1 MGASQKY
8 SLRWND
14 FNLNVAS
21 TFRDLHVRH
30 DFVDVT
36 LACSDGSTLDA
47 HKVILSSVSSYFRD
61 ILKTAPCKH
70 PIIILKD
77 TCKDEASAMLEFAY
91 TGEVNVSQE
100 LLPSLLH
107 TARCFKIKGLD
118 NVQPPP
124 GLVEQSASS
133 SHQEE
138 WTGSLPPTR
147 PPTPTTHSRPAS
159 PPTRP
164 HTPNT
169 RPVSPQSTH
178 PHSPNSVQSSHDLK
192 QFHVHAA
199 EPQLTSQDLKPLQQ
213 DVKPFSEHFL
223 ALSAGLPA
231 PPRAHHSQPATR
243 SSSPAPISLPGSP
256 QNLQHPQNN
265 ARTPPPKRWKR
276 SFDLARNEVPI
287 DDSEEGRQDHERD
300 ERLDDRSMDGR
311 REQQHLLHSSE
322 SNDFVESDAKR
333 FCEGSKP
340 RGAERYSMEGEKRFV
355 EADSPMKR
363 FVEPGSRVLSYPHSM
378 PASPTM
384 MDGRNHASLSL
395 LSRHFARVGSG
406 DRGEVVEEQQ
416 RQSENNHPLDYRFQK
431 DTNEA
436 ERREES
442 EAARCARLGF
452 RPESAPTLLDVS
464 PESSLSGIRHEEHGM
479 EHDER
484 LNHLRTIVGTLQPVS
499 SNGQDLS
506 DCVQKALNSGG
517 SGRYSCDECGKL
529 FKHPGS
535 LQHHRHIH
543 RGTHKCPSCGKA
555 FSRRWDMER
564 HLNKSKYGC
573 PANRFSS
580 SGEPLPPMMEP
591 MSVSPMHTEPME
603 GRQVVTMT
611 HHENGNL
618 VTLIPASMQGATP

>member
-21 TFRDLHVRH
+21 TFRDLHVRQ

-47 HKVILSSVSSYFRD
+47 HKVILSSVSTYFRD

-77 TCKDEASAMLEFAY
+77 TCKEEASAMLEFAY
-91 TGEVNVSQE
+91 TGEVNVSQD

-118 NVQPPP
+118 NVQAPP
-124 GLVEQSASS
+124 GLIEQAAPSS
-133 SHQEE
+133 QPPDD
-138 WTGSLPPTR
+138 WVGSLPPTR
-147 PPTPTTHSRPAS
+147 PQTPSTRPPSPVTRPPTPS
-159 PPTRP
+159 TRP
-164 HTPNT
+164 H
-169 RPVSPQSTH
+169 SPQSTH
-178 PHSPNSVQSSHDLK
+178 PHSPISVHSAHELK
-192 QFHVHAA
+192 QFHH
-199 EPQLTSQDLKPLQQ
+199 ESNLSQPDLKPFNQDLKPFCP
-213 DVKPFSEHFL
+213 DVKPNFQEHFL

-231 PPRAHHSQPATR
+231 PPPRAHHSQPATR
-243 SSSPAPISLPGSP
+243 SSSPAPMSQPASP
-256 QNLQHPQNN
+256 HNLQQQPHNN
-265 ARTPPPKRWKR
+265 SRTPPPKRWKR
-276 SFDLARNEVPI
+276 SFDLARNEL
-287 DDSEEGRQDHERD
+287 EEGEEVRREEDRPMEERPM
-300 ERLDDRSMDGR
+300 EGR
-311 REQQHLLHSSE
+311 RDYPAQHCHSTEHSLDE
-322 SNDFVESDAKR
+322 SVAKR
-333 FCEGSKP
+333 FCESK
-340 RGAERYSMEGEKRFV
+340 RYSIEAEKRFQVV
-355 EADSPMKR
+355 EADSPQLKG
-363 FVEPGSRVLSYPHSM
+363 FAAPGPRVLSYPHSM

-384 MDGRNHASLSL
+384 MDSRNTGSMSL
-395 LSRHFARVGSG
+395 LRHFARVGSG
-406 DRGEVVEEQQ
+406 EREQQ
-416 RQSENNHPLDYRFQK
+416 EERQENNHPLDYRFQP
-431 DTNEA
+431 DTSEV

-442 EAARCARLGF
+442 ESARRARLGF
-452 RPESAPTLLDVS
+452 RPESAPTLLDIS
-464 PESSLSGIRHEEHGM
+464 PEASLSGLRHDDHM

-484 LNHLRTIVGTLQPVS
+484 LNHLRTIVGTLQPAS

-506 DCVQKALNSGG
+506 DCVQKALSSSGG

-580 SGEPLPPMMEP
+580 TGEPLPLLEGGMVGDLHSHDSMEA
-591 MSVSPMHTEPME
+591 
-603 GRQVVTMT
+603 RQVVTLT
-611 HHENGNL
+611 QHHEPSMVL
-618 VTLIPASMQGATP
+618 LPASLSQGATP